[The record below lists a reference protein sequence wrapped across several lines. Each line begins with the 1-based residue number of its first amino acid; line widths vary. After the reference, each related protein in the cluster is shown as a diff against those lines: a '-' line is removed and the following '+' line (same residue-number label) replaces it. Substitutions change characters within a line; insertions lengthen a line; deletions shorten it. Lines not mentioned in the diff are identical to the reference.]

1 MYYVLC
7 IMLYVLCIM
16 YCVYYSKYQVDSWNV
31 AICITS
37 YMSNVIMQKRI
48 FIIYI
53 YFRLRDLCKDAH
65 LHITRHYPWALFSE
79 SLHRLLG
86 MYSKHKTI
94 KVTFT
99 LN

>member
-37 YMSNVIMQKRI
+37 YMSNVICRKE
-48 FIIYI
+48 F
-53 YFRLRDLCKDAH
+53 L
-65 LHITRHYPWALFSE
+65 
-79 SLHRLLG
+79 
-86 MYSKHKTI
+86 
-94 KVTFT
+94 
-99 LN
+99 